1 MDDEKGNISQ
11 EGIGAR
17 LEELLTNDEIKISH
31 RNSLW
36 FLYRLLSENIIST
49 EEFDNI
55 WSGLH

>member
-1 MDDEKGNISQ
+1 MDDEKGNIIQ

-17 LEELLTNDEIKISH
+17 MEELLTNDEIKISH